1 LVEYLVDPPET
12 VLLDPPD
19 LPSWRETQFTI
30 EKKRER
36 ERERGCDTYTWGAR
50 RGDERSRGKEK
61 NKCLSDT
68 LIQFIGI
75 EDSICVGPNV
85 CKCFKVLSEF

>member
-36 ERERGCDTYTWGAR
+36 ERER
-50 RGDERSRGKEK
+50 ERERM
-61 NKCLSDT
+61 
-68 LIQFIGI
+68 
-75 EDSICVGPNV
+75 
-85 CKCFKVLSEF
+85 